1 MAEKKK
7 MREDF
12 VKIMTYY
19 YPVEQKQI
27 KPIELDAAQVQKT
40 VIQLG
45 SVNNNELR
53 ADGAAALSLNR
64 VGTGVAVLG
73 GGATVIGS
81 AVIICEA
88 TVTIIEGAVIVGAGS
103 MLGPAIFVGGIAA
116 LGIGALLQSLNK

>member
-1 MAEKKK
+1 MAS
-7 MREDF
+7 
-12 VKIMTYY
+12 Y

-27 KPIELDAAQVQKT
+27 KPIELDAAQVRET
-40 VIQLG
+40 VIQLR

-53 ADGAAALSLNR
+53 ADGAAALSLNQ

-103 MLGPAIFVGGIAA
+103 MLGPAILVGGIAA
-116 LGIGALLQSLNK
+116 LGIGALLQSINK